1 MARGA
6 RGPGVGGL
14 SAPLGKEPRRVAAV
28 ERAMMDS
35 APYRQK
41 DDADEGANDFYVD
54 EWKRASRDSYISP
67 IILLSTPF
75 ILITKKFFTWPINC
89 ERDLSMFRAH

>member
-14 SAPLGKEPRRVAAV
+14 SAPLEKEPRRVAAV

-41 DDADEGANDFYVD
+41 DVADEGANDFYVD
-54 EWKRASRDSYISP
+54 E
-67 IILLSTPF
+67 
-75 ILITKKFFTWPINC
+75 
-89 ERDLSMFRAH
+89 